1 MKVYDKTPFQDAQ
14 GNIGVAGRLQ
24 GTLKYGPN
32 WFPELEAQ
40 KAVISQLERLL
51 DKGFVLIRNFNL
63 PGSDI
68 FIPIILIGPG
78 SLSVI
83 FVAAVKGH
91 FEAKGD
97 DWNIVTNG
105 VSSPAKRNLIDLL
118 GKLTRAFQKYLQ
130 IQNIKIPMQAEA
142 VLIASDPGAN
152 IESVRPAVRV
162 IRSDAIKQ
170 FANALNQAGPVLRAE
185 QVLFSADLILEP
197 QPKSTETPP
206 EPQIP
211 AERPVSRAQAIFNAS
226 EPGKAPAQQA
236 NPAPKTAKKKQ
247 PALKGWQ
254 IILLAGMAITAC
266 CIIGVAAY
274 FAATLLAS

>member
-1 MKVYDKTPFQDAQ
+1 MKFIDKTPFQDAS
-14 GNIGVAGRLQ
+14 GNVNLAGRLQ

-40 KAVISQLERLL
+40 RSVINQLSRLL

-78 SLSVI
+78 SLTVI
-83 FVAAVKGH
+83 FVTAVKGH
-91 FEAKGD
+91 FEAKENE
-97 DWNIVTNG
+97 WNEVKNG
-105 VSSPAKRNLIDLL
+105 VPTPVRRNLIDLL

-130 IQNIKIPMQAEA
+130 LNDIKIPMQVDS
-142 VLIASDPGAN
+142 VLIAADPGA
-152 IESVRPAVRV
+152 IVESSRPAVRV
-162 IRSDAIKQ
+162 VRSDAIKQ
-170 FANALNQAGPVLRAE
+170 FVSSLNQSSPILRAE

-197 QPKSTETPP
+197 QPESKETPP
-206 EPQIP
+206 EPAIP
-211 AERPVSRAQAIFNAS
+211 VERPVSRAQAIFNAT

-236 NPAPKTAKKKQ
+236 KPASKTAKKKQ

-266 CIIGVAAY
+266 CIVGVAVY
-274 FAATLLAS
+274 FVSTLLVS